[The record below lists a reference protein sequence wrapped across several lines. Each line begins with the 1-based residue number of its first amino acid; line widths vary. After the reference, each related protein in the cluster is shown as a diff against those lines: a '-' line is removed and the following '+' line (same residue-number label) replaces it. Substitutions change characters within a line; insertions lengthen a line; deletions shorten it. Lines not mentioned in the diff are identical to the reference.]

1 MLWSSAETGFS
12 TNGLLNTTPF
22 TSTWSSDSTNSWS
35 TTRNILVMSS
45 HIPNS
50 VTQKEREH
58 QHYIKNTFP
67 AVYLSKD
74 RLLMPAAKKVLPLYC
89 FRIAIILTNQ
99 YESILF
105 MLEGYEQIK
114 IQKDLIWFTFV
125 NLDCFYFTLELQLKS
140 KGKKHNLFRW
150 SKQHFKKKNLSVLF
164 AELISFRMF
173 TFSVPCEQFLIYFN
187 FIHPF

>member
-1 MLWSSAETGFS
+1 
-12 TNGLLNTTPF
+12 
-22 TSTWSSDSTNSWS
+22 
-35 TTRNILVMSS
+35 MSS

-114 IQKDLIWFTFV
+114 IQKDLI
-125 NLDCFYFTLELQLKS
+125 
-140 KGKKHNLFRW
+140 
-150 SKQHFKKKNLSVLF
+150 
-164 AELISFRMF
+164 
-173 TFSVPCEQFLIYFN
+173 
-187 FIHPF
+187 